1 MQTVIIEC
9 SPFDFVG
16 ILVTAEAKA
25 MFILFIFNDKLPS
38 GEKTRQKN
46 DKGTE
51 RFHFW
56 TINVLLK
63 KSTFGVYVQLYQL
76 SSDSAVAT

>member
-25 MFILFIFNDKLPS
+25 MLILFIFNDKLPS

-46 DKGTE
+46 DK
-51 RFHFW
+51 
-56 TINVLLK
+56 
-63 KSTFGVYVQLYQL
+63 
-76 SSDSAVAT
+76 